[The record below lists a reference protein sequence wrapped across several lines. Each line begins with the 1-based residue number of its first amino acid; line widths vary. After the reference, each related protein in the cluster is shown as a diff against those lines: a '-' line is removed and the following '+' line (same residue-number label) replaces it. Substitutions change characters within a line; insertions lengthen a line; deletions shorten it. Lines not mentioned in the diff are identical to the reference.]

1 MLARLIING
10 VALLAAALLVPQIKV
25 QWGTDEVQSL
35 ITLGVLTLI
44 FALLNSYLRPILKL
58 LSLPINLITL
68 GLFSFLINAAMLL
81 ILAWVV
87 DLVWQ
92 PVFTIGGFPPT
103 FSSDTFVGALLG
115 SLVVSVV
122 STVLSLLTPN
132 A

>member
-1 MLARLIING
+1 MLVRLVING

-25 QWGTDEVQSL
+25 QWGTDEVQTA

-44 FALLNSYLRPILKL
+44 FALLNSYLRPILRL

-68 GLFSFLINAAMLL
+68 GLFSFVINAVMLV

-87 DLVWQ
+87 DLIWK
-92 PVFTIGGFPPT
+92 PVFTIGGFPPD
-103 FSSDTFVGALLG
+103 FSADTLVGALLG
-115 SLVVSVV
+115 SLVVSAV
-122 STVLSLLTPN
+122 STELSILTPN

>member
-10 VALLAAALLVPQIKV
+10 VAIVAAALLVPQISV

-35 ITLGVLTLI
+35 ITLGVLTVI
-44 FALLNSYLRPILKL
+44 FALLNTFLRPILKL
-58 LSLPINLITL
+58 LSFPINLVTL
-68 GLFSFLINAAMLL
+68 GLFSFVINAAMLV
-81 ILAWVV
+81 ILAWLV
-87 DLVWQ
+87 DLLWQ

-103 FSSDTFVGALLG
+103 LTSDTLVGALLG

>member
-1 MLARLIING
+1 MLVRLIING
-10 VALLAAALLVPQIKV
+10 VALLAAALLVPQIQV
-25 QWGTDEVQSL
+25 EWGTDEVQAA
-35 ITLGVLTLI
+35 ITLGVLALI

-68 GLFSFLINAAMLL
+68 GLFSLVINAAMLV

-92 PVFTIGGFPPT
+92 PVLTIGGFPPT
-103 FSSDTFVGALLG
+103 FSSDTLVGALLG
-115 SLVVSVV
+115 ALVVSVV
-122 STVLSLLTPN
+122 STTLSLLTPN

>member
-1 MLARLIING
+1 MLVRLIING

-25 QWGTDEVQSL
+25 EWGTDQVQTA

-44 FALLNSYLRPILKL
+44 FALLNSYLRPVLRL

-68 GLFSFLINAAMLL
+68 GLFSFVINAAMLV

-87 DLVWQ
+87 DLVWK
-92 PVFTIGGFPPT
+92 PVLTIGGFPPT
-103 FSSDTFVGALLG
+103 ISSDTLVGALLG
-115 SLVVSVV
+115 SLVVSGV
-122 STVLSLLTPN
+122 STVLSILTPN

>member
-68 GLFSFLINAAMLL
+68 GLFSFVINSAMLL

-87 DLVWQ
+87 DLVWK
-92 PVFTIGGFPPT
+92 PVFTIGGFPPN

-115 SLVVSVV
+115 SLVVSAV
-122 STVLSLLTPN
+122 STVLSVLTPN

>member
-1 MLARLIING
+1 MLVRLVING

-25 QWGTDEVQSL
+25 QWGTDEVQTA

-44 FALLNSYLRPILKL
+44 FALLNSYLRPILRL

-68 GLFSFLINAAMLL
+68 GLFSFVINAAMLV

-87 DLVWQ
+87 DLIWK
-92 PVFTIGGFPPT
+92 PVFTIGGFPPD
-103 FSSDTFVGALLG
+103 FSADTLVGALLG
-115 SLVVSVV
+115 SLVVSAV
-122 STVLSLLTPN
+122 STVLSILTPN